1 VTDWGSTGP
10 RSSRKLARQ
19 SGLLREV
26 ELHCAAHGKESPAL
40 SLALAARSACKAI
53 AGEGIKMK
61 SKWIIAGL
69 IAALVLLGAA
79 RAAAQSFNPI
89 HWIKKGPTA
98 SEQLAA
104 NTEQSKKLASQLQAL
119 LPSRMKLEDACTSFR
134 QLNECV
140 AALHVS
146 HNLKVKFNC
155 LKWDVTGVQPGSG
168 NVSSCKA
175 PQGGKALGLA
185 KAIQTLKPDADAKA
199 EAKSAERR
207 AQEDIKDAS
216 S

>member
-1 VTDWGSTGP
+1 
-10 RSSRKLARQ
+10 
-19 SGLLREV
+19 
-26 ELHCAAHGKESPAL
+26 
-40 SLALAARSACKAI
+40 
-53 AGEGIKMK
+53 MK
-61 SKWIIAGL
+61 NKWIIAAL

-79 RAAAQSFNPI
+79 KAAAQSYNPI

-104 NTEQSKKLASQLQAL
+104 NGEQTKKLASQLQAL
-119 LPSRMKLEDACTSFR
+119 LPPRTKLEDACTSFR
-134 QLNECV
+134 QLSECV

-146 HNLKVKFNC
+146 HNLKIKFNC
-155 LKWDVTGVQPGSG
+155 LKWDVTGTQPVKG
-168 NVSSCKA
+168 NVSACTA
-175 PQGGKALGLA
+175 PDSGKPLSLS

-199 EAKSAERR
+199 EAKTAERR

>member
-1 VTDWGSTGP
+1 
-10 RSSRKLARQ
+10 
-19 SGLLREV
+19 
-26 ELHCAAHGKESPAL
+26 
-40 SLALAARSACKAI
+40 
-53 AGEGIKMK
+53 MK
-61 SKWIIAGL
+61 NKWIIA
-69 IAALVLLGAA
+69 ALLATLAILGAA
-79 RAAAQSFNPI
+79 RTAAQLYNPI

-104 NTEQSKKLASQLQAL
+104 NGDQSKKLAAELQAI
-119 LPSRMKLEDACTSFR
+119 LPAKTKLEDACSAFR

-140 AALHVS
+140 ASLHVS
-146 HNLKVKFNC
+146 HNLKIKFNC
-155 LKWDVTGVQPGSG
+155 LKWDVTGIQPGKG
-168 NVSSCKA
+168 AVSSCTA
-175 PQGGKALGLA
+175 PEGGKALSLA

>member
-1 VTDWGSTGP
+1 
-10 RSSRKLARQ
+10 
-19 SGLLREV
+19 
-26 ELHCAAHGKESPAL
+26 
-40 SLALAARSACKAI
+40 
-53 AGEGIKMK
+53 MK

>member
-1 VTDWGSTGP
+1 
-10 RSSRKLARQ
+10 
-19 SGLLREV
+19 
-26 ELHCAAHGKESPAL
+26 
-40 SLALAARSACKAI
+40 
-53 AGEGIKMK
+53 MK
-61 SKWIIAGL
+61 NKWIIAGL
-69 IAALVLLGAA
+69 LAALMLLCAA
-79 RAAAQSFNPI
+79 NAAAQSYNPI

-104 NTEQSKKLASQLQAL
+104 NGDQSKKLASELQAI
-119 LPSRMKLEDACTSFR
+119 LPPKTKLEDACAAFR

-140 AALHVS
+140 ASLHVS
-146 HNLKVKFNC
+146 HNLKIKFNC
-155 LKWDVTGVQPGSG
+155 LKWDVTGVQPAKG
-168 NVSSCKA
+168 NVSACTA
-175 PQGGKALGLA
+175 PEGGKPLSLA